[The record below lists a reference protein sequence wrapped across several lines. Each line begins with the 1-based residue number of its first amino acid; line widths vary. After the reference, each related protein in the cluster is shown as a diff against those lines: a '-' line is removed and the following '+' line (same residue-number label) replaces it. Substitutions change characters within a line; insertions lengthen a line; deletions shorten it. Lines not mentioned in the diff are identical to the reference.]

1 VPAGFHAHPHFQ
13 TLFLQLLV
21 ELFGFLAMHQA
32 SFAQFPGVAV
42 HKRNLLEARMIVT
55 ASEPFGCF
63 APPKSTRAWKPTL
76 SLNHYTHNR
85 LVMSVNA

>member
-32 SFAQFPGVAV
+32 SFTQFPGVAV

-55 ASEPFGCF
+55 ASEPFWLFCASKVYSGLE
-63 APPKSTRAWKPTL
+63 ADIIVE
-76 SLNHYTHNR
+76 SLH
-85 LVMSVNA
+85 S